1 MGMHRRS
8 YHILVVDDEPTAQ
21 HQTMK
26 LLQRRDYR
34 ISTAWTLE
42 NAYRRVT
49 EQPIDLVV
57 AGTKI
62 GSLNGLQFI
71 VSCRTRRPELAGIL
85 IAAQREHVPEME
97 AWRHGITPVI
107 QPLESEHFLMLVA
120 EKLAAIRRRQR
131 WPRKR
136 VTTDISVDV
145 AGAPGRLLDVSYGGL
160 RFEVAGE
167 HYDLRSQVQVDIPL
181 AALRVNAE
189 LVWSARGHDGS
200 TCLCGVSILGDQHP
214 VPVWRDFVDNIV

>member
-42 NAYRRVT
+42 NAYRRIT

-57 AGTKI
+57 SGTKI

-107 QPLESEHFLMLVA
+107 QPLESEHFLMVVA
-120 EKLAAIRRRQR
+120 EKLAARNHRHPRRRR
-131 WPRKR
+131 RRAW
-136 VTTDISVDV
+136 T
-145 AGAPGRLLDVSYGGL
+145 AP
-160 RFEVAGE
+160 
-167 HYDLRSQVQVDIPL
+167 
-181 AALRVNAE
+181 
-189 LVWSARGHDGS
+189 
-200 TCLCGVSILGDQHP
+200 
-214 VPVWRDFVDNIV
+214 